1 MYKIDV
7 KALHFV
13 DFISKKVY
21 DSNLLCLLRGNKV
34 KNKTQYLKFVL
45 TYNLILLIPLL
56 IINLSVLGMLKKY
69 QYNKVSD
76 EVRMTFDRQ
85 DDFLKNEIFAL
96 KNYADECKFNKIYN
110 DLYFDS
116 PSIYFDIEDNLKE
129 QEMKSPFIDRV
140 YMYDEK
146 NGTVYSSSGTFSS
159 ELFFNNILRTDILNL
174 EKVRQMAGHVLAFP
188 AKPQGDKND
197 GILFAYAMRTWTKDG
212 EQIKYFLFPV
222 RDRKLRS
229 YFEIPEGERIYL
241 LNDKEILYST
251 ESEKESYEDFVKNEK
266 YEKDFYVWKQQM
278 NCGFQYVRMI
288 PEKIITNSMLIYLKG
303 YGMWVFCSFI
313 VGIVLAGGF
322 SKVRYENYVKLI
334 RHNEALKE
342 ERDELKVESCLYDL
356 LRRKIYPEDET
367 WNKCLECNIRIER
380 KSRFFILVS
389 DQILE
394 RKEDYEWFVQQINQ
408 NDITDAYRIDLVDG
422 ILIYLVCSD
431 SEKSKLEE
439 TIQNFLNRDI
449 LMGIS
454 DVNADISEL
463 KYFYQQAKER
473 LFALN
478 KEENCSQYPERE
490 VSSLKTAVDNSD
502 VKRAGLLL
510 DELLDVIEAVDDIMS
525 SVILWEVSEIFKV
538 DREQLL
544 RLQKDNR
551 DDLKAFS
558 IGFLKEMKKK
568 VETLKKRET
577 EKNSGYKK
585 RDIMDV
591 LNYIY
596 ENYLDD
602 NFSVKSMAS
611 HFQTSVSNISHFFK
625 KNMEVTI
632 SQYVEQIKLERA
644 KEMLKTS
651 DKKVSEIAEILR
663 YANSTAFIEMFK
675 KYEGVTPGAYR
686 ESSDKEK

>member
-1 MYKIDV
+1 M
-7 KALHFV
+7 
-13 DFISKKVY
+13 
-21 DSNLLCLLRGNKV
+21 

-116 PSIYFDIEDNLKE
+116 LSIYFDIEDNLKE

-222 RDRKLRS
+222 RDRKLKS

-288 PEKIITNSMLIYLKG
+288 PKKIITNSMWIYLKG

-322 SKVRYENYVKLI
+322 SKVRYENYMKLL

-356 LRRKIYPEDET
+356 LRRKIYPKDET

-439 TIQNFLNRDI
+439 SIQNFLNRDI
-449 LMGIS
+449 PMGIS
-454 DVNADISEL
+454 DVNTDISEL

-510 DELLDVIEAVDDIMS
+510 DELLDVIEVVDDTMS
-525 SVILWEVSEIFKV
+525 SVILWGCEIT
-538 DREQLL
+538 
-544 RLQKDNR
+544 
-551 DDLKAFS
+551 AS
-558 IGFLKEMKKK
+558 
-568 VETLKKRET
+568 T
-577 EKNSGYKK
+577 EKE
-585 RDIMDV
+585 D
-591 LNYIY
+591 
-596 ENYLDD
+596 
-602 NFSVKSMAS
+602 FS
-611 HFQTSVSNISHFFK
+611 FK
-625 KNMEVTI
+625 MN
-632 SQYVEQIKLERA
+632 ERSSF
-644 KEMLKTS
+644 MLKLTC
-651 DKKVSEIAEILR
+651 DENFNYKL
-663 YANSTAFIEMFK
+663 
-675 KYEGVTPGAYR
+675 
-686 ESSDKEK
+686 

>member
-1 MYKIDV
+1 M
-7 KALHFV
+7 
-13 DFISKKVY
+13 
-21 DSNLLCLLRGNKV
+21 

-288 PEKIITNSMLIYLKG
+288 PKKIITNSMWIYLKG

-322 SKVRYENYVKLI
+322 SKVRYENYMKLL

-439 TIQNFLNRDI
+439 SIQNFLNRDI
-449 LMGIS
+449 PMGIS
-454 DVNADISEL
+454 DVNTDISEL

-510 DELLDVIEAVDDIMS
+510 DELLDVIEVVDDTMS

>member
-1 MYKIDV
+1 MIK
-7 KALHFV
+7 
-13 DFISKKVY
+13 
-21 DSNLLCLLRGNKV
+21 LLCLLRGNKV

-222 RDRKLRS
+222 RDRKLKS

-288 PEKIITNSMLIYLKG
+288 PKKIITNSMWIYLKG

-322 SKVRYENYVKLI
+322 SKVRYENYMKLL

-439 TIQNFLNRDI
+439 SIQNFLNRDI
-449 LMGIS
+449 PMGIS
-454 DVNADISEL
+454 DVNTDISEL

-510 DELLDVIEAVDDIMS
+510 DELLDVIEVVDDTMS

-551 DDLKAFS
+551 DNLKAFS

-577 EKNSGYKK
+577 EKNSGYKR

>member
-1 MYKIDV
+1 MIK
-7 KALHFV
+7 
-13 DFISKKVY
+13 
-21 DSNLLCLLRGNKV
+21 LLCLLRGNKV

-222 RDRKLRS
+222 RDRKLKS

-288 PEKIITNSMLIYLKG
+288 PKKIITNSMWIYLKG

-322 SKVRYENYVKLI
+322 SKVRYENYMKLL

-356 LRRKIYPEDET
+356 LRRKIYPKDET

-439 TIQNFLNRDI
+439 SIQNFLNRDI
-449 LMGIS
+449 PMGIS
-454 DVNADISEL
+454 DVNTDISEL

-490 VSSLKTAVDNSD
+490 VSSLKTVVDNSD

-510 DELLDVIEAVDDIMS
+510 DELLDVIEVVDDTMS

-577 EKNSGYKK
+577 EKNSGYKR

-644 KEMLKTS
+644 KEMLRTS

-675 KYEGVTPGAYR
+675 KYEGVTPGVYR

>member
-1 MYKIDV
+1 M
-7 KALHFV
+7 
-13 DFISKKVY
+13 
-21 DSNLLCLLRGNKV
+21 

-56 IINLSVLGMLKKY
+56 IINISVLGMLKKY

-140 YMYDEK
+140 YMYDEE
-146 NGTVYSSSGTFSS
+146 NGTVYSSNGTLSS
-159 ELFFNNILRTDILNL
+159 ELFFNNIVRTDVLNL

-229 YFEIPEGERIYL
+229 HFEIPEGERIYL

-288 PEKIITNSMLIYLKG
+288 PKKIITNSMWIYLKG

-322 SKVRYENYVKLI
+322 SKVRYENYMKLL

-439 TIQNFLNRDI
+439 SIQNFLNRDI
-449 LMGIS
+449 PMGIS
-454 DVNADISEL
+454 DVNTDISEL

-510 DELLDVIEAVDDIMS
+510 DELLDVIEVVDDTMS

-551 DDLKAFS
+551 DNLKAFS

-644 KEMLKTS
+644 KEMLRTS

-675 KYEGVTPGAYR
+675 KYEGVTPGVYR

>member
-1 MYKIDV
+1 MIK
-7 KALHFV
+7 
-13 DFISKKVY
+13 
-21 DSNLLCLLRGNKV
+21 LLCLLRGNKV

-288 PEKIITNSMLIYLKG
+288 PKKIITNSMWIYLKG

-322 SKVRYENYVKLI
+322 SKVRYENYMKLL

-356 LRRKIYPEDET
+356 LRRKIYPKDET

-439 TIQNFLNRDI
+439 SIQNFLNRDI
-449 LMGIS
+449 PMGIS
-454 DVNADISEL
+454 DVNTDISEL

-510 DELLDVIEAVDDIMS
+510 DELLDVIEVVDDTMS

-551 DDLKAFS
+551 DNLKAFS

>member
-1 MYKIDV
+1 MI
-7 KALHFV
+7 
-13 DFISKKVY
+13 
-21 DSNLLCLLRGNKV
+21 NLLCLLRGNKV

-146 NGTVYSSSGTFSS
+146 NGTVYSSNGTFSS

-251 ESEKESYEDFVKNEK
+251 ESEKESYEDFLKNEK

-408 NDITDAYRIDLVDG
+408 NDITDTYRIDLVDG

-449 LMGIS
+449 PMGIS

-463 KYFYQQAKER
+463 KYSYQQAKER

-510 DELLDVIEAVDDIMS
+510 DELLDIIEAVDDTMS

>member
-1 MYKIDV
+1 MIK
-7 KALHFV
+7 
-13 DFISKKVY
+13 
-21 DSNLLCLLRGNKV
+21 LLCLLRGNKV

-146 NGTVYSSSGTFSS
+146 NGTVYSSSGTFSQ

-288 PEKIITNSMLIYLKG
+288 PKKIITNSMWIYLKG

-322 SKVRYENYVKLI
+322 SKVRYENYMKLL
-334 RHNEALKE
+334 RSNEALKE
-342 ERDELKVESCLYDL
+342 ECDELKVESCLYDL
-356 LRRKIYPEDET
+356 LRRKIYPGDET

-389 DQILE
+389 DEILE

-439 TIQNFLNRDI
+439 SIQNFLNRDI
-449 LMGIS
+449 PMGIS
-454 DVNADISEL
+454 DVNTDISEL

-510 DELLDVIEAVDDIMS
+510 DELLDVIEVVDDTMS

-551 DDLKAFS
+551 DNLKAFS

-644 KEMLKTS
+644 KEMLRTS

-675 KYEGVTPGAYR
+675 KYEGVTPGVYR

>member
-1 MYKIDV
+1 M
-7 KALHFV
+7 
-13 DFISKKVY
+13 
-21 DSNLLCLLRGNKV
+21 

-140 YMYDEK
+140 YMYDEE
-146 NGTVYSSSGTFSS
+146 NGTVYSSNGTLSS
-159 ELFFNNILRTDILNL
+159 ELFFNNIVRTDVLNL

-229 YFEIPEGERIYL
+229 HFEIPEGERIYL

-288 PEKIITNSMLIYLKG
+288 PKKIITNSMWIYLKG

-322 SKVRYENYVKLI
+322 SKVRYENYMKLL

-439 TIQNFLNRDI
+439 SIQNFLNRDI
-449 LMGIS
+449 PMGIS
-454 DVNADISEL
+454 DVNTDISEL

-510 DELLDVIEAVDDIMS
+510 DELLDVIEVVDDTMS

>member
-1 MYKIDV
+1 MIK
-7 KALHFV
+7 
-13 DFISKKVY
+13 
-21 DSNLLCLLRGNKV
+21 LLCLLRGNKV

-222 RDRKLRS
+222 RDRKLKS

-288 PEKIITNSMLIYLKG
+288 PKKIITNSMWIYLKG

-322 SKVRYENYVKLI
+322 SKVRYENYMKLL

-356 LRRKIYPEDET
+356 LRRKIYPKDET

-439 TIQNFLNRDI
+439 SIQNFLNRDI
-449 LMGIS
+449 PMGIS
-454 DVNADISEL
+454 DVNTDISEL

-510 DELLDVIEAVDDIMS
+510 DELLDVIEVVDDTMS

-577 EKNSGYKK
+577 EKNSGYKR

>member
-1 MYKIDV
+1 MIK
-7 KALHFV
+7 
-13 DFISKKVY
+13 
-21 DSNLLCLLRGNKV
+21 LLCLLRGNKV

-288 PEKIITNSMLIYLKG
+288 PKKIITNSMWIYLKG

-322 SKVRYENYVKLI
+322 SKVRYENYMKLL

-439 TIQNFLNRDI
+439 SIQNFLNRDI
-449 LMGIS
+449 PMGIS
-454 DVNADISEL
+454 DVNTDISEL

-510 DELLDVIEAVDDIMS
+510 DELLDVIEVVDDTMS

-551 DDLKAFS
+551 DNLKAFS

-644 KEMLKTS
+644 KEMLRTS

>member
-1 MYKIDV
+1 M
-7 KALHFV
+7 
-13 DFISKKVY
+13 
-21 DSNLLCLLRGNKV
+21 

-288 PEKIITNSMLIYLKG
+288 PKKIITNSMWIYLKG

-322 SKVRYENYVKLI
+322 SKVRYENYMKLL
-334 RHNEALKE
+334 RSNEALKE
-342 ERDELKVESCLYDL
+342 ECDELKVESCLYDL

-439 TIQNFLNRDI
+439 SIQNFLNRDI
-449 LMGIS
+449 PMGIS
-454 DVNADISEL
+454 DVNTDISEL

-510 DELLDVIEAVDDIMS
+510 DELLDVIEVVDDTMS

-551 DDLKAFS
+551 DNLKAFS

-644 KEMLKTS
+644 KEMLRTS

-675 KYEGVTPGAYR
+675 KYEGVTPGVYR

>member
-1 MYKIDV
+1 MI
-7 KALHFV
+7 
-13 DFISKKVY
+13 
-21 DSNLLCLLRGNKV
+21 NLLCLLRGNKV

-56 IINLSVLGMLKKY
+56 IINISVLGMLKKY

-288 PEKIITNSMLIYLKG
+288 PKKIITNSMWIYLKG

-322 SKVRYENYVKLI
+322 SKVRYENYMKLL

-380 KSRFFILVS
+380 ESRFFILVS

-439 TIQNFLNRDI
+439 SIQNFLNRDI
-449 LMGIS
+449 PMGIS
-454 DVNADISEL
+454 DVNTDISEL

-510 DELLDVIEAVDDIMS
+510 DELLDVIEVVDDTMS

-551 DDLKAFS
+551 DNLKAFS

-577 EKNSGYKK
+577 ERNSGYKK

>member
-1 MYKIDV
+1 M
-7 KALHFV
+7 
-13 DFISKKVY
+13 
-21 DSNLLCLLRGNKV
+21 

-140 YMYDEK
+140 YMYDEE
-146 NGTVYSSSGTFSS
+146 NGTVYSSNGTLSS
-159 ELFFNNILRTDILNL
+159 ELFFNNIVRTDVLNL

-229 YFEIPEGERIYL
+229 HFEIPEGERIYL

-288 PEKIITNSMLIYLKG
+288 PKKIITNSMWIYLKG

-322 SKVRYENYVKLI
+322 SKVRYENYMKLL

-439 TIQNFLNRDI
+439 SIQNFLNRDI
-449 LMGIS
+449 PMGIS
-454 DVNADISEL
+454 DVNTDISEL

-510 DELLDVIEAVDDIMS
+510 DELLDVIEVVDDTMS

-551 DDLKAFS
+551 DNLKAFS

>member
-1 MYKIDV
+1 MI
-7 KALHFV
+7 
-13 DFISKKVY
+13 
-21 DSNLLCLLRGNKV
+21 NPLCLLRGNKV

-56 IINLSVLGMLKKY
+56 IINISVLGMLKKY

-140 YMYDEK
+140 YMYDEE
-146 NGTVYSSSGTFSS
+146 NGTVYSSNGTLSS
-159 ELFFNNILRTDILNL
+159 ELFFNNIVRTDVLNL

-229 YFEIPEGERIYL
+229 HFEIPEGERIYL

-288 PEKIITNSMLIYLKG
+288 PKKIITNSMWIYLKG

-322 SKVRYENYVKLI
+322 SKVRYENYMKLL

-439 TIQNFLNRDI
+439 SIQNFLNRDI
-449 LMGIS
+449 PMGIS
-454 DVNADISEL
+454 DVNTDISEL

-510 DELLDVIEAVDDIMS
+510 DELLDVIEVVDDTMS

-551 DDLKAFS
+551 DNLKAFS

-644 KEMLKTS
+644 KEMLRTS

-675 KYEGVTPGAYR
+675 KYEGVTPGVYR

>member
-1 MYKIDV
+1 MIK
-7 KALHFV
+7 
-13 DFISKKVY
+13 
-21 DSNLLCLLRGNKV
+21 LLCLLSGNKV

-146 NGTVYSSSGTFSS
+146 NGTVYSSSGTFSQ

-288 PEKIITNSMLIYLKG
+288 PKKIITNSMWIYLKG

-322 SKVRYENYVKLI
+322 SKVRYENYMKLL

-356 LRRKIYPEDET
+356 LRRKIYPGDET

-389 DQILE
+389 DEILE

-439 TIQNFLNRDI
+439 SIQNFLNRDI
-449 LMGIS
+449 PMGIS
-454 DVNADISEL
+454 DVNTDISEL

-478 KEENCSQYPERE
+478 EEENCSQYPERE

-510 DELLDVIEAVDDIMS
+510 DELLDVIEVVDDTMS

-551 DDLKAFS
+551 DNLKAFS

-644 KEMLKTS
+644 KEMLRTS

-675 KYEGVTPGAYR
+675 KYEGVTPGVYR

>member
-1 MYKIDV
+1 M
-7 KALHFV
+7 
-13 DFISKKVY
+13 
-21 DSNLLCLLRGNKV
+21 

-140 YMYDEK
+140 YMYDEE
-146 NGTVYSSSGTFSS
+146 NGTVYSSNGTLSS
-159 ELFFNNILRTDILNL
+159 ELFFNNIVRTDVLNL
-174 EKVRQMAGHVLAFP
+174 EKVRQLAGHVLAFP

-229 YFEIPEGERIYL
+229 HFEIPEGERIYL

-288 PEKIITNSMLIYLKG
+288 PKKIITNSMWIYLKG

-322 SKVRYENYVKLI
+322 SKVRYENYMKLL

-439 TIQNFLNRDI
+439 SIQNFLNRDI
-449 LMGIS
+449 PMGIS
-454 DVNADISEL
+454 DVNTDISEL

-510 DELLDVIEAVDDIMS
+510 DELLDVIEVVDDTMS

-577 EKNSGYKK
+577 EKNSGYKR

>member
-1 MYKIDV
+1 MIK
-7 KALHFV
+7 
-13 DFISKKVY
+13 
-21 DSNLLCLLRGNKV
+21 LLCLLRGNKV

-146 NGTVYSSSGTFSS
+146 NGTVYSSSGTFSQ

-288 PEKIITNSMLIYLKG
+288 PKKIITNSMWIYLKG

-322 SKVRYENYVKLI
+322 SKVRYENYMKLL
-334 RHNEALKE
+334 RSNEALKE
-342 ERDELKVESCLYDL
+342 ECDELKVESCLYDL
-356 LRRKIYPEDET
+356 LRRKIYPGDET

-439 TIQNFLNRDI
+439 SIQNFLNRDI
-449 LMGIS
+449 PMGIS
-454 DVNADISEL
+454 DVNTDISEL

-478 KEENCSQYPERE
+478 EEENCSQYPERE

-510 DELLDVIEAVDDIMS
+510 DELLDVIEVVDDTMS

-551 DDLKAFS
+551 DNLKAFS

-675 KYEGVTPGAYR
+675 KYEGVTPGVYR

>member
-1 MYKIDV
+1 M
-7 KALHFV
+7 
-13 DFISKKVY
+13 
-21 DSNLLCLLRGNKV
+21 

-288 PEKIITNSMLIYLKG
+288 PKKIITNSMWIYLKG

-322 SKVRYENYVKLI
+322 SKVRYENYMKLL

-408 NDITDAYRIDLVDG
+408 NDVTDAYRIDLVDG

-439 TIQNFLNRDI
+439 SIQNFLNRDI
-449 LMGIS
+449 PMGIS
-454 DVNADISEL
+454 DVNTDISEL

-510 DELLDVIEAVDDIMS
+510 DELLDVIEVVDDTMS

-551 DDLKAFS
+551 DNLKAFS

-644 KEMLKTS
+644 KEMLRTS

-675 KYEGVTPGAYR
+675 KYEGVTPGVYR

>member
-1 MYKIDV
+1 MIK
-7 KALHFV
+7 
-13 DFISKKVY
+13 
-21 DSNLLCLLRGNKV
+21 LLCLLRGNKV

-146 NGTVYSSSGTFSS
+146 NGTVYSSSGTFSQ

-288 PEKIITNSMLIYLKG
+288 PKKIITNSMWIYLKG

-322 SKVRYENYVKLI
+322 SKVRYENYMKLL
-334 RHNEALKE
+334 RSNEALKE
-342 ERDELKVESCLYDL
+342 ECDELKVESCLYDL
-356 LRRKIYPEDET
+356 LRRKIYPGDET

-389 DQILE
+389 DEILE

-439 TIQNFLNRDI
+439 SIQNFLNRDI
-449 LMGIS
+449 PMGIS
-454 DVNADISEL
+454 DVNTDISEL

-478 KEENCSQYPERE
+478 EEENCSQYPERE

-510 DELLDVIEAVDDIMS
+510 DELLDVIEVVDDTMS

-551 DDLKAFS
+551 DNLKAFS

-644 KEMLKTS
+644 KEMLRTS

-675 KYEGVTPGAYR
+675 KYEGVTPGVYR

>member
-1 MYKIDV
+1 M
-7 KALHFV
+7 
-13 DFISKKVY
+13 
-21 DSNLLCLLRGNKV
+21 

-222 RDRKLRS
+222 RDRKLKS

-288 PEKIITNSMLIYLKG
+288 PKKIITNSMWIYLKG

-322 SKVRYENYVKLI
+322 SKVRYENYMKLL

-356 LRRKIYPEDET
+356 LRRKIYPKDET

-439 TIQNFLNRDI
+439 SIQNFLNRDI
-449 LMGIS
+449 PMGIS
-454 DVNADISEL
+454 DVNTDISEL

-510 DELLDVIEAVDDIMS
+510 DELLDVIEVVDDTMS

-551 DDLKAFS
+551 DNLKAFS

>member
-1 MYKIDV
+1 M
-7 KALHFV
+7 
-13 DFISKKVY
+13 
-21 DSNLLCLLRGNKV
+21 

-288 PEKIITNSMLIYLKG
+288 PKKIITNSMWIYLKG

-322 SKVRYENYVKLI
+322 SKVRYENYMKLL

-356 LRRKIYPEDET
+356 LRRKIYPKDET

-439 TIQNFLNRDI
+439 SIQNFLNRDI
-449 LMGIS
+449 PMGIS
-454 DVNADISEL
+454 DVNTDISEL

-510 DELLDVIEAVDDIMS
+510 DELLDVIEVVDDTMS

-558 IGFLKEMKKK
+558 IGFLKGMKKK

>member
-1 MYKIDV
+1 MIK
-7 KALHFV
+7 
-13 DFISKKVY
+13 
-21 DSNLLCLLRGNKV
+21 LLCLLRGNKV

-146 NGTVYSSSGTFSS
+146 NGTVYSSSGTFSQ

-288 PEKIITNSMLIYLKG
+288 PKKIITNSMWIYLKG

-322 SKVRYENYVKLI
+322 SKVRYENYMKLL
-334 RHNEALKE
+334 RYNEALKE
-342 ERDELKVESCLYDL
+342 ECDELKVESCLYDL
-356 LRRKIYPEDET
+356 LRRKIYPGDET

-439 TIQNFLNRDI
+439 SIQNFLNRDI
-449 LMGIS
+449 PMGIS
-454 DVNADISEL
+454 DVNTDISEL

-510 DELLDVIEAVDDIMS
+510 DELLDVIEVVDDTMS

-551 DDLKAFS
+551 DNLKAFS

-644 KEMLKTS
+644 KEMLRTS

-675 KYEGVTPGAYR
+675 KYEGVTPGVYR

>member
-1 MYKIDV
+1 MIK
-7 KALHFV
+7 
-13 DFISKKVY
+13 
-21 DSNLLCLLRGNKV
+21 LLCLLRGNKV

-288 PEKIITNSMLIYLKG
+288 PKKIITNSMWIYLKG

-322 SKVRYENYVKLI
+322 SKVRYENYMKLL

-439 TIQNFLNRDI
+439 SIQNFLNRDI
-449 LMGIS
+449 PMGIS
-454 DVNADISEL
+454 DVNTDISEL

-510 DELLDVIEAVDDIMS
+510 DELLDVIEVVDDTMS

-551 DDLKAFS
+551 DNLKAFS

>member
-1 MYKIDV
+1 M
-7 KALHFV
+7 
-13 DFISKKVY
+13 
-21 DSNLLCLLRGNKV
+21 

-146 NGTVYSSSGTFSS
+146 NGTVYSSSGTFSQ

-288 PEKIITNSMLIYLKG
+288 PKKIITNSMWIYLKG

-322 SKVRYENYVKLI
+322 SKVRYENYMKLL
-334 RHNEALKE
+334 RSNEALKE
-342 ERDELKVESCLYDL
+342 ECDELKVESCLYDL
-356 LRRKIYPEDET
+356 LRRKIYPGDET

-389 DQILE
+389 DEILE

-439 TIQNFLNRDI
+439 SIQNFLNRDI
-449 LMGIS
+449 PMGIS
-454 DVNADISEL
+454 DVNTDISEL

-510 DELLDVIEAVDDIMS
+510 DELLDVIEVVDDTMS

-551 DDLKAFS
+551 DNLKAFS

-602 NFSVKSMAS
+602 NFSVKSIAS

-644 KEMLKTS
+644 KEMLRTS

>member
-1 MYKIDV
+1 MI
-7 KALHFV
+7 
-13 DFISKKVY
+13 
-21 DSNLLCLLRGNKV
+21 NPLCLLRGNKV

-56 IINLSVLGMLKKY
+56 IINISVLGMLKKY

-140 YMYDEK
+140 YMYDEE
-146 NGTVYSSSGTFSS
+146 NGTVYSSNGTLSS
-159 ELFFNNILRTDILNL
+159 ELFFNNIVRTDVLNL

-229 YFEIPEGERIYL
+229 HFEIPEGERIYL

-288 PEKIITNSMLIYLKG
+288 PKKIITNSMWIYLKG

-322 SKVRYENYVKLI
+322 SKVRYENYMKLL

-408 NDITDAYRIDLVDG
+408 NDVTDAYRIDLVDG

-439 TIQNFLNRDI
+439 SIQNFLNRDI
-449 LMGIS
+449 PMGIS
-454 DVNADISEL
+454 DVNTDISEL

-510 DELLDVIEAVDDIMS
+510 DELLDVIEVVDDTMS

-551 DDLKAFS
+551 DNLKAFS

-644 KEMLKTS
+644 KEMLRTS

-675 KYEGVTPGAYR
+675 KYEGVTPGVYR

>member
-1 MYKIDV
+1 MI
-7 KALHFV
+7 
-13 DFISKKVY
+13 
-21 DSNLLCLLRGNKV
+21 NLLCLLRGNKV

-146 NGTVYSSSGTFSS
+146 NGTVYSSSGTFSQ

-288 PEKIITNSMLIYLKG
+288 PKKIITNSMWIYLKG

-322 SKVRYENYVKLI
+322 SKVRYENYMKLL
-334 RHNEALKE
+334 RSNEALKE
-342 ERDELKVESCLYDL
+342 ECDELKVESCLYDL

-439 TIQNFLNRDI
+439 SIQNFLNRDI
-449 LMGIS
+449 PMGIS
-454 DVNADISEL
+454 DVNTDISEL

-510 DELLDVIEAVDDIMS
+510 DELLDVIEVVDDTMS

-551 DDLKAFS
+551 DNLKAFS

-675 KYEGVTPGAYR
+675 KYEGVTPGVYR

>member
-1 MYKIDV
+1 M
-7 KALHFV
+7 
-13 DFISKKVY
+13 
-21 DSNLLCLLRGNKV
+21 

-146 NGTVYSSSGTFSS
+146 NGTVYSSSGTFSP

-288 PEKIITNSMLIYLKG
+288 PKKIITNSMWIYLKG

-322 SKVRYENYVKLI
+322 SKVRYENYMKLL
-334 RHNEALKE
+334 RYNEALKE
-342 ERDELKVESCLYDL
+342 ECDELKVESCLYDL
-356 LRRKIYPEDET
+356 LRRKIYPKDET

-439 TIQNFLNRDI
+439 SIQNFLNRDI
-449 LMGIS
+449 PMGIS
-454 DVNADISEL
+454 DVNTDISEL

-510 DELLDVIEAVDDIMS
+510 DELLDVIEVVDDTMS

-577 EKNSGYKK
+577 EKNSGYKR

-644 KEMLKTS
+644 KEMLRTS

-675 KYEGVTPGAYR
+675 KYEGVTPGVYR

>member
-1 MYKIDV
+1 M
-7 KALHFV
+7 
-13 DFISKKVY
+13 
-21 DSNLLCLLRGNKV
+21 

-288 PEKIITNSMLIYLKG
+288 PKKIITNSMWIYLKG

-322 SKVRYENYVKLI
+322 SKVRYENYMKLL

-439 TIQNFLNRDI
+439 SIQNFLNRDI
-449 LMGIS
+449 PMGIS
-454 DVNADISEL
+454 DVNTDISEL

-510 DELLDVIEAVDDIMS
+510 DELLDVIEVVDDTMS

-551 DDLKAFS
+551 DNLKAFS

>member
-1 MYKIDV
+1 MIK
-7 KALHFV
+7 
-13 DFISKKVY
+13 
-21 DSNLLCLLRGNKV
+21 LLCLLRGNKV

-140 YMYDEK
+140 YMYDEE
-146 NGTVYSSSGTFSS
+146 NGTVYSSNGTLSS
-159 ELFFNNILRTDILNL
+159 ELFFNNIVRTDVLNL

-229 YFEIPEGERIYL
+229 HFEIPEGERIYL

-288 PEKIITNSMLIYLKG
+288 PKKIITNSMWIYLKG

-322 SKVRYENYVKLI
+322 SKVRYENYMKLL

-439 TIQNFLNRDI
+439 SIQNFLNRDI
-449 LMGIS
+449 PMGIS
-454 DVNADISEL
+454 DVNTDISEL

-510 DELLDVIEAVDDIMS
+510 DELLDVIEVVDDTMS

-551 DDLKAFS
+551 DNLKAFS

>member
-1 MYKIDV
+1 MI
-7 KALHFV
+7 
-13 DFISKKVY
+13 
-21 DSNLLCLLRGNKV
+21 NLLCLLRGNKV

-288 PEKIITNSMLIYLKG
+288 PKKIITNSMWIYLKG

-322 SKVRYENYVKLI
+322 SKVRYENYMKLL

-356 LRRKIYPEDET
+356 LRRKIYPKDET

-439 TIQNFLNRDI
+439 SIQNFLNRDI
-449 LMGIS
+449 PMGIS
-454 DVNADISEL
+454 DVNTDISEL

-510 DELLDVIEAVDDIMS
+510 DELLDVIEVVDDTMS

>member
-1 MYKIDV
+1 MIK
-7 KALHFV
+7 
-13 DFISKKVY
+13 
-21 DSNLLCLLRGNKV
+21 LLCLLRGNKV

-146 NGTVYSSSGTFSS
+146 NGTVYSSSGTFSP

-241 LNDKEILYST
+241 LNDKKILYST

-288 PEKIITNSMLIYLKG
+288 PKKIITNSMWIYLKG

-322 SKVRYENYVKLI
+322 SKVRYENYMKLL
-334 RHNEALKE
+334 RYNEALKE
-342 ERDELKVESCLYDL
+342 ECDELKVESCLYDL

-408 NDITDAYRIDLVDG
+408 NDVTDAYRIDLVDG

-439 TIQNFLNRDI
+439 SIQNFLNRDI
-449 LMGIS
+449 PMGIS
-454 DVNADISEL
+454 DVNTDISEL

-510 DELLDVIEAVDDIMS
+510 DELLDVIEVVDDTMS

-551 DDLKAFS
+551 DNLKAFS

-644 KEMLKTS
+644 KEMLRTS

-675 KYEGVTPGAYR
+675 KYEGVTPGVYR

>member
-1 MYKIDV
+1 M
-7 KALHFV
+7 
-13 DFISKKVY
+13 
-21 DSNLLCLLRGNKV
+21 

-56 IINLSVLGMLKKY
+56 IINISVLGMLKKY

-140 YMYDEK
+140 YMYDEE
-146 NGTVYSSSGTFSS
+146 NGTVYSSNGTLSS
-159 ELFFNNILRTDILNL
+159 ELFFNNIVRTDVLNL

-229 YFEIPEGERIYL
+229 HFEIPEGERIYL

-288 PEKIITNSMLIYLKG
+288 PKKIITNSMWIYLKG

-322 SKVRYENYVKLI
+322 SKVRYENYMKLL

-439 TIQNFLNRDI
+439 SIQNFLNRDI
-449 LMGIS
+449 PMGIS
-454 DVNADISEL
+454 DVNTDISEL

-510 DELLDVIEAVDDIMS
+510 DELLDVIEVVDDTMS

-551 DDLKAFS
+551 DNLKAFS

-675 KYEGVTPGAYR
+675 KYEGVTPGVYR

>member
-1 MYKIDV
+1 MIK
-7 KALHFV
+7 
-13 DFISKKVY
+13 
-21 DSNLLCLLRGNKV
+21 LLCLLRGNKV

-56 IINLSVLGMLKKY
+56 IINISVLGMLKKY

-146 NGTVYSSSGTFSS
+146 NGTVYSSSGTFSQ

-288 PEKIITNSMLIYLKG
+288 PKKIITNSMWIYLKG

-322 SKVRYENYVKLI
+322 SKVRYENYMKLL
-334 RHNEALKE
+334 RSNEALKE
-342 ERDELKVESCLYDL
+342 ECDELKVESCLYDL
-356 LRRKIYPEDET
+356 LRRKIYPGDET

-389 DQILE
+389 DEILE

-439 TIQNFLNRDI
+439 SIQNFLNRDI
-449 LMGIS
+449 PMGIS
-454 DVNADISEL
+454 DVNTDISEL

-478 KEENCSQYPERE
+478 EEENCSQYPERE

-510 DELLDVIEAVDDIMS
+510 DELLDVIEVVDDTMS

-551 DDLKAFS
+551 DNLKAFS

-675 KYEGVTPGAYR
+675 KYEGVTPGVYR

>member
-1 MYKIDV
+1 MTK
-7 KALHFV
+7 
-13 DFISKKVY
+13 
-21 DSNLLCLLRGNKV
+21 LLCLLRGNKV

-146 NGTVYSSSGTFSS
+146 NGTVYSSSGTFSQ

-288 PEKIITNSMLIYLKG
+288 PKKIITNSMWIYLKG

-322 SKVRYENYVKLI
+322 SKVRYENYMKLL
-334 RHNEALKE
+334 RSNEALKE
-342 ERDELKVESCLYDL
+342 ECDELKVESCLYDL

-439 TIQNFLNRDI
+439 SIQNFLNRDI
-449 LMGIS
+449 PMGIS
-454 DVNADISEL
+454 DVNTDISEL

-510 DELLDVIEAVDDIMS
+510 DELLDVIEVVDDTMS

-551 DDLKAFS
+551 DNLKAFS

-644 KEMLKTS
+644 KEMLRTS

-675 KYEGVTPGAYR
+675 KYEGVTPGVYR

>member
-1 MYKIDV
+1 MI
-7 KALHFV
+7 
-13 DFISKKVY
+13 
-21 DSNLLCLLRGNKV
+21 NLLCLLRGNKV

-146 NGTVYSSSGTFSS
+146 NGTVYSSSGTFSQ

-288 PEKIITNSMLIYLKG
+288 PKKIITNSMWIYLKG

-322 SKVRYENYVKLI
+322 SKVRYENYMKLL
-334 RHNEALKE
+334 RYNEALKE
-342 ERDELKVESCLYDL
+342 ECDELKVESCLYDL

-408 NDITDAYRIDLVDG
+408 NDVTDAYRIDLVDG

-439 TIQNFLNRDI
+439 SIQNFLNRDI
-449 LMGIS
+449 PMGIS
-454 DVNADISEL
+454 DVNTDISEL

-510 DELLDVIEAVDDIMS
+510 DELLDVIEVVDDTMS

-551 DDLKAFS
+551 DNLKAFS

-644 KEMLKTS
+644 KEMLRTS

-675 KYEGVTPGAYR
+675 KYEGVTPGVYR

>member
-1 MYKIDV
+1 M
-7 KALHFV
+7 
-13 DFISKKVY
+13 
-21 DSNLLCLLRGNKV
+21 
-34 KNKTQYLKFVL
+34 
-45 TYNLILLIPLL
+45 
-56 IINLSVLGMLKKY
+56 
-69 QYNKVSD
+69 
-76 EVRMTFDRQ
+76 
-85 DDFLKNEIFAL
+85 
-96 KNYADECKFNKIYN
+96 
-110 DLYFDS
+110 
-116 PSIYFDIEDNLKE
+116 
-129 QEMKSPFIDRV
+129 
-140 YMYDEK
+140 
-146 NGTVYSSSGTFSS
+146 
-159 ELFFNNILRTDILNL
+159 
-174 EKVRQMAGHVLAFP
+174 
-188 AKPQGDKND
+188 
-197 GILFAYAMRTWTKDG
+197 
-212 EQIKYFLFPV
+212 
-222 RDRKLRS
+222 
-229 YFEIPEGERIYL
+229 
-241 LNDKEILYST
+241 
-251 ESEKESYEDFVKNEK
+251 KNEK

-288 PEKIITNSMLIYLKG
+288 PKKIITNSMWIYLKG

-322 SKVRYENYVKLI
+322 SKVRYENYMKLL

-439 TIQNFLNRDI
+439 SIQNFLNRDI
-449 LMGIS
+449 PMGIS
-454 DVNADISEL
+454 DVNTDISEL

-510 DELLDVIEAVDDIMS
+510 DELLDVIEVVDDTMS

>member
-1 MYKIDV
+1 MTK
-7 KALHFV
+7 
-13 DFISKKVY
+13 
-21 DSNLLCLLRGNKV
+21 LLCLLRGNKV

-288 PEKIITNSMLIYLKG
+288 PKKIITNSMWIYLKG

-322 SKVRYENYVKLI
+322 SKVRYENYMKLL

-439 TIQNFLNRDI
+439 SIQNFLNRDI
-449 LMGIS
+449 PMGIS
-454 DVNADISEL
+454 DVNTDISEL

-510 DELLDVIEAVDDIMS
+510 DELLDVIEVVDDTMS

>member
-1 MYKIDV
+1 M
-7 KALHFV
+7 
-13 DFISKKVY
+13 
-21 DSNLLCLLRGNKV
+21 

-146 NGTVYSSSGTFSS
+146 NGTVYLSSGTFSP

-288 PEKIITNSMLIYLKG
+288 PKKIITNSMWIYLKG

-322 SKVRYENYVKLI
+322 SKVRYENYMKLL
-334 RHNEALKE
+334 RSNEALKE
-342 ERDELKVESCLYDL
+342 ECDELKVESCLYDL
-356 LRRKIYPEDET
+356 LRRKIYPGDET

-439 TIQNFLNRDI
+439 SIQNFLNRDI
-449 LMGIS
+449 PMGIS
-454 DVNADISEL
+454 DVNTDISEL

-510 DELLDVIEAVDDIMS
+510 DELLDVIEVVDDTMS

-551 DDLKAFS
+551 DNLKAFS

>member
-1 MYKIDV
+1 M
-7 KALHFV
+7 
-13 DFISKKVY
+13 
-21 DSNLLCLLRGNKV
+21 

-56 IINLSVLGMLKKY
+56 IINISVLGMLKKY

-288 PEKIITNSMLIYLKG
+288 PKKIITNSMWIYLKG

-322 SKVRYENYVKLI
+322 SKVRYENYMKLL

-380 KSRFFILVS
+380 ESRFFILVS

-439 TIQNFLNRDI
+439 SIQNFLNRDI
-449 LMGIS
+449 PMGIS
-454 DVNADISEL
+454 DVNTDISEL

-510 DELLDVIEAVDDIMS
+510 DELLDVIEVVDDTMS

-551 DDLKAFS
+551 DNLKAFS

-577 EKNSGYKK
+577 ERNSGYKK